1 MLYAPFYVRAGH
13 HPHTL
18 HASDRDVK
26 GLCCMRGRQRGRK
39 PALKLA
45 CSLAGTAGER
55 AFVCVMSMTC
65 QRMRGRGRRF
75 LAIICLMTSAEK
87 SMLVMAVQP
96 SSYLR
101 MHAAVFQDR

>member
-1 MLYAPFYVRAGH
+1 
-13 HPHTL
+13 
-18 HASDRDVK
+18 
-26 GLCCMRGRQRGRK
+26 
-39 PALKLA
+39 
-45 CSLAGTAGER
+45 
-55 AFVCVMSMTC
+55 
-65 QRMRGRGRRF
+65 